1 MIKSMT
7 GFGSAIF
14 INEYFNLSIEIK
26 SINSRYLDCKIKLPK
41 QLEKY
46 EPDLIVNLNKICK
59 RGRVSLY
66 ANLDEIKN
74 ELILKPQINKDLFE
88 SYHKLVK
95 NLNENYKLKLK
106 INDLFDVKDFID
118 KKEKQ
123 FISKKY
129 FLDTFEKAL
138 KKLEEMKL
146 IEGAYLS
153 KDIKK
158 RLQKLKKTI
167 EKINYISKKQS
178 SSIKN
183 SYIKKIKKLVEDFQI
198 EDSRIVT
205 EAAILSDK
213 IEITE
218 ECVRFN
224 SHIEQMSK
232 LLEESNPVG
241 KKLNFLLQ
249 EILRETNTIGSKS
262 NDLKIMNY
270 VILLKEEIEKIKEQ
284 SLNIL

>member
-7 GFGSAIF
+7 GFGSATF
-14 INEYFNLSIEIK
+14 TNEYFNLSIEIK
-26 SINSRYLDCKIKLPK
+26 SINSRYLDCKIKLPN

-46 EPDLIVNLNKICK
+46 ETNLIVNLNKICK

-66 ANLDEIKN
+66 VNLDEIKN
-74 ELILKPQINKDLFE
+74 ELILKPQINKNMFE
-88 SYHKLVK
+88 AYNELVK

-106 INDLFDVKDFID
+106 INDLFDIKDFID
-118 KKEKQ
+118 KKQKQ
-123 FISKKY
+123 MISKN
-129 FLDTFEKAL
+129 FFFDTFDLAL

-146 IEGAYLS
+146 IEGSYLS
-153 KDIKK
+153 KDLKK
-158 RLQKLKKTI
+158 RFQRLKKTI
-167 EKINYISKKQS
+167 EKINSISKKQS
-178 SSIKN
+178 YSIKN
-183 SYIKKIKKLVEDFQI
+183 SYINKIKKLVEGFEI

-224 SHIEQMSK
+224 SHIQQMSK
-232 LLEESNPVG
+232 LLKESNPIG

-262 NDLKIMNY
+262 NNIKIVNH
-270 VILLKEEIEKIKEQ
+270 VIVLKEEIEKIKEQ
-284 SLNIL
+284 SQNIL